1 MKESEVQV
9 GTVVELPRGGRI
21 VQTPIGGIQVGA
33 PPETIKDTLVT
44 PESVPRFFVL
54 PHELFHWQ
62 KGINVGDMEFP
73 IYFNFFIRK
82 QKVTICCTEEQG
94 ARLSVA
100 IRESVFGPE
109 KLDLR
114 QDLFSDDLNAWVPD
128 ISRELSFF
136 RGSLALED
144 LFDIVCF
151 KDDVVEIDGVHI
163 RRTADSFQ
171 FSWDGQEAVPVPAAV
186 SYTPQYDIG
195 ERLPTPFVPPR
206 FGVTCLGPSHGFD
219 PHDNTSGFIIWLN
232 HSGIMVDPPV
242 NCTEWLLQSN
252 VNPKFIDS
260 IILTHCH
267 ADHDAGTF
275 QKILQEGR
283 VTVYTTPT
291 IMQGFLRK
299 YASFS
304 GEHPDFLKSL
314 FDFHPVYIDQSF
326 YVHGGE
332 FTVYYSVHSIP
343 TMAFRLTFQDK
354 SFVYSSDHQNDP
366 DIHESMRAGGT
377 IDQRRYEQLKS
388 FPWDADV
395 IYHEAGIAPLHT
407 PVTYLASL
415 PEDVQRRITCFH
427 IAEKDFPT
435 DSLLSRASFGIE
447 NTRYLDTAPPQY
459 EEAYRV
465 LDVLK
470 QLDFARDLSVPKVQQ
485 FFGIVERQTFRAGE
499 HIIRKGSRG
508 NYFYIIMNGNAA
520 VLVDNLVRG
529 KALGAYDYFGEVALM
544 TDSDR
549 TADVVAESEVE
560 VLSIERSRFLNF
572 IAGTEF
578 ETVLRRLIRNRSE
591 ETWNL
596 LAEGLPFVHL
606 TDYQRMWLESV
617 LQPREYEASEVLIEH
632 GAAVQEVFLVRDGRL
647 RVEDEGGKTNTLQRG
662 MLAGSMGDL
671 HRQQPSTLR
680 VTSETK
686 VSVFAIAFEDVKGFL
701 DRNPGAVMRVNDGTQ
716 PLPES
721 DSVSSP
727 GGSADDLRRA
737 RASARAEAIARYAAP
752 PAAGP

>member
-1 MKESEVQV
+1 MSGSEVRLGQV
-9 GTVVELPRGGRI
+9 IELPRGGRI
-21 VQTPIGGIQVGA
+21 IRTPIGGIQVGA

-44 PESVPRFFVL
+44 PESVPRIFVL
-54 PHELFHWQ
+54 PHDLFHWQ

-82 QKVTICCTEEQG
+82 QKIAICCTEEQG
-94 ARLSVA
+94 QRLAVA

-109 KLDLR
+109 TLDLHM
-114 QDLFSDDLNAWVPD
+114 DTFSDDPDTWVPD
-128 ISRELSFF
+128 ISKELSFF
-136 RGSLALED
+136 RGPLTLDD

-151 KDDVVEIDGVHI
+151 RNNVVEIDGVTI
-163 RRTADSFQ
+163 ESTPDAFL
-171 FSWDGQEAVPVPAAV
+171 FSWDGQDSVPVPADV
-186 SYTPQYDIG
+186 SYTPRYDIG
-195 ERLPTPFVPPR
+195 ERLLNPFVPPR

-291 IMQGFLRK
+291 IMQSFLRK
-299 YASFS
+299 YAAFS
-304 GEHPDFLKSL
+304 GEEPEFLKSL
-314 FDFHPVYIDQSF
+314 FDYNPVYTDQSF
-326 YVHGGE
+326 YLHGGE
-332 FTVYYSVHSIP
+332 FKVYYSVHSIP

-366 DIHESMRAGGT
+366 AIHDAMLKDGV
-377 IDQRRYEQLKS
+377 IDRRRYEQLKS

-407 PVTYLASL
+407 PVSFLASL
-415 PEDVQRRITCFH
+415 PEHVQRKITCFH
-427 IAEKDFPT
+427 IAEKDFPA
-435 DSLLSRASFGIE
+435 DALLTRASFGIE
-447 NTRYLDTAPPQY
+447 HTRYLDTSPPQY

-470 QLDFARDLSVPKVQQ
+470 QLDFARDMSIPKVQQ
-485 FFGIVERQTFRAGE
+485 FFGIAERQTFAAGDY
-499 HIIRKGSRG
+499 IIRRGTRG
-508 NYFYIIMNGNAA
+508 NYFYIVMNGNAA
-520 VLVDNLVRG
+520 VLADNLVRS
-529 KALGAYDYFGEVALM
+529 KMLGAYDYFGEVALM

-549 TADVVAESEVE
+549 TADVIAESDVE

-578 ETVLRRLIRNRSE
+578 EAVLRRLIRNRSE

-596 LAEGLPFVHL
+596 LAEGLPFAHL

-617 LQPREYEASEVLIEH
+617 LQPRDYEAGTVLIRRDQPV
-632 GAAVQEVFLVRDGRL
+632 GEVFLIRDGILQVDDGNGSVDR
-647 RVEDEGGKTNTLQRG
+647 LQRG
-662 MLAGSMGDL
+662 MLAGSMGEL
-671 HRQQPSTLR
+671 HRRQNSSCA
-680 VTSETK
+680 VTCETRAR
-686 VSVFAIAFEDVKGFL
+686 VFAITYDDVHDFL
-701 DRNPGAVMRVNDGTQ
+701 DRNPGAVMRVNGGLQKTTDER
-716 PLPES
+716 PEP
-721 DSVSSP
+721 VSP
-727 GGSADDLRRA
+727 EQYGEQKRRRA
-737 RASARAEAIARYAAP
+737 AARMEALQLYDAP
-752 PAAGP
+752 PPAGP

>member
-1 MKESEVQV
+1 MNKTDAKDGQV
-9 GTVVELPRGGRI
+9 IQLPRGGRI
-21 VQTPIGGIQVGA
+21 IHTPAGAIQVGA

-44 PESVPRFFVL
+44 PDSVPNIFVL

-82 QKVTICCTEEQG
+82 QKVTICCTEEQQE
-94 ARLSVA
+94 RLETA

-114 QDLFSDDLNAWVPD
+114 QDVFSEDESIWVPD

-136 RGSLALED
+136 RGPLALHD
-144 LFDIVCF
+144 LFNVICF
-151 KDDVVEIDGVHI
+151 QDGVAPVDGVTVQS
-163 RRTADSFQ
+163 TADAFL
-171 FSWDGQEAVPVPAAV
+171 FSWEGQEAVPVPAAV

-195 ERLPTPFVPPR
+195 ERLPNPFVPPR

-291 IMQGFLRK
+291 IMQSFLRK
-299 YASFS
+299 YSAFS
-304 GEHPDFLKSL
+304 GEKPEFLRSL
-314 FDFHPVYIDQSF
+314 FDFHPVFIDQSF
-326 YVHGGE
+326 YLHGGE
-332 FTVYYSVHSIP
+332 FKVYYSVHSIP
-343 TMAFRLTFQDK
+343 TMAFRLNFQDK

-366 DIHESMRAGGT
+366 AIHDSMLENGT
-377 IDQRRYEQLKS
+377 IDQRRYDQLKS

-407 PVTYLASL
+407 PVAYLASL

-427 IAEKDFPT
+427 IAEKDFPS
-435 DSLLSRASFGIE
+435 DALLSRASFGIE
-447 NTRYLDTAPPQY
+447 HTRYLDTTAPQY

-470 QLDFARDLSVPKVQQ
+470 QLDFARDMGIPKVQQ
-485 FFGIVERQTFRAGE
+485 FFGIVQRQTFAAGE
-499 HIIRKGSRG
+499 YIIRKGSRG

-520 VLVDNLVRG
+520 VLAENLVRS
-529 KALGAYDYFGEVALM
+529 KMLGAYDYFGEVALM

-572 IAGTEF
+572 ITGTEF
-578 ETVLRRLIRNRSE
+578 EGVLRRLIRNRSE

-596 LAEGLPFVHL
+596 LAEGLPFAHL

-617 LQPREYEASEVLIEH
+617 LQPREYPAGTVLMKHGETVREVYLI
-632 GAAVQEVFLVRDGRL
+632 RDGSL
-647 RVEDEGGKTNTLQRG
+647 KVESTEGLSDTLSRG
-662 MLAGSMGDL
+662 MLAGNMGEL
-671 HRQQPSTLR
+671 HRQQPSSLL
-680 VTSETK
+680 VQSETPA
-686 VSVFAIAFEDVKGFL
+686 SVFAIAYDDVHGFL
-701 DRNPGAVMRVNDGTQ
+701 DRNPGAVMRVNDGRQ
-716 PLPES
+716 MSAADPGQES
-721 DSVSSP
+721 SEEVS
-727 GGSADDLRRA
+727 DDQRRLRA
-737 RASARAEAIARYAAP
+737 EARAEAIRLYDAP